1 MMDDSVDNIDP
12 LRIETLR
19 NISKQNFDVIETRPG
34 ASNKA
39 KVAAFAEKL
48 WLRNRHISDTD
59 DKMKISKLHK
69 RLLKI
74 ESMATGPNIIA
85 LIIASSLF
93 CYFILPFLMYS
104 FFVID
109 S

>member
-1 MMDDSVDNIDP
+1 MDATELKPCEDEIADQLEKCRIQYMMDDSVENIDP

-19 NISKQNFDVIETRPG
+19 NLSKQNYDEIETRPG

-48 WLRNRHISDTD
+48 WLRNRHVSDAND
-59 DKMKISKLHK
+59 NMKISKLHK

-74 ESMATGPNIIA
+74 ESMATR
-85 LIIASSLF
+85 
-93 CYFILPFLMYS
+93 
-104 FFVID
+104 
-109 S
+109 